1 MDSWSLEID
10 LVTRRLREDPGV
22 VWRPGGRGGARRF
35 SLDLEIAL
43 GAQRSFYR
51 SWDHDWSPEAENP
64 EVSSLDPEIAD
75 WNPEEPGGSSLY
87 PEIFDWNPEAIGS
100 PGGTVLRL
108 LRQGYYMYLFGFRIL
123 PLESWPLSSSYVVFY
138 FCRKS
143 LTGLEG
149 AGGPRC
155 ALGCTG
161 VLGSFDSILRLA
173 HTHSCFLSHTRFDF
187 VGVPLW
193 SCHFLQALARIGGLW
208 RPDPARM
215 PL

>member
-10 LVTRRLREDPGV
+10 LVTRRLREAPGV
-22 VWRPGGRGGARRF
+22 FWRPGGRGGARRF

-100 PGGTVLRL
+100 PGGPGVPWEPGIFCLLQGPYSAFLGKATTCTCLDFAFCRSKAGHYRVLMLYSTFAGVGVMTQVQGFAAFHVWRSRILIAPCTFHIGTLGTPMRLRL
-108 LRQGYYMYLFGFRIL
+108 HRGF
-123 PLESWPLSSSYVVFY
+123 
-138 FCRKS
+138 
-143 LTGLEG
+143 
-149 AGGPRC
+149 
-155 ALGCTG
+155 
-161 VLGSFDSILRLA
+161 
-173 HTHSCFLSHTRFDF
+173 
-187 VGVPLW
+187 
-193 SCHFLQALARIGGLW
+193 RIGGLW

>member
-149 AGGPRC
+149 AGVGVMTQVQGFAAFHVWRSRILIAPC
-155 ALGCTG
+155 TFHIGTLGTPMR
-161 VLGSFDSILRLA
+161 LRL
-173 HTHSCFLSHTRFDF
+173 HRGF
-187 VGVPLW
+187 
-193 SCHFLQALARIGGLW
+193 RIGGLW